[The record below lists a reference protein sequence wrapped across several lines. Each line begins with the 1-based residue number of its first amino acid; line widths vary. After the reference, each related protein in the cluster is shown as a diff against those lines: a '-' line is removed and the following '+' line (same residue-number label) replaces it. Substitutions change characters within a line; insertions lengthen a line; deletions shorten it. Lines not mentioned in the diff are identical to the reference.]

1 MRPGSAWLGFPGFR
15 LRCPRRRRRGM
26 LLRAAWR
33 RRRGTLLRA
42 ARRRW
47 RGTLLRAA
55 RRRRARRLTHRR
67 RRRCRRGR
75 RRAISLLLILWLLR
89 ARGLLDRCG
98 CGRRPVDRRGGRAG
112 VGGGWVPLRSNGAA
126 APQAPER

>member
-1 MRPGSAWLGFPGFR
+1 
-15 LRCPRRRRRGM
+15 M

-55 RRRRARRLTHRR
+55 RRRRRGTLLRAARRRRARRLTHRR

-75 RRAISLLLILWLLR
+75 PPAISLLLLLWLLR
-89 ARGLLDRCG
+89 AGGLLD
-98 CGRRPVDRRGGRAG
+98 PRGFGPRAG
-112 VGGGWVPLRSNGAA
+112 YPRRAAVGVGVRRL
-126 APQAPER
+126 